1 VHRSGF
7 SLGFREQGI
16 WLPDLDDSSDGECSD
31 GECSE
36 EGASEGECS
45 ESSSQDGDESE
56 LGEVAEVTGDLSEFA
71 SMSAAQEV
79 KEEAIE
85 TQTEHIR
92 KHGQNHQCP
101 RCRFMRH
108 REEIFKTC
116 TYQCPSGSIGTWV
129 EEVCRPG
136 HPWGL
141 GCKLCRWAGVN
152 SIWSRGCVR
161 SDRGTQL
168 TSLMRHG
175 NHRREK
181 SQKGKTNDICRAHE
195 ESQQKLLDS
204 EKPSDER
211 GGVSPADDLLS
222 DVPTLAQFFYSIQD
236 RQDRSLFLL
245 LRERY
250 RSRKGMWSTHTH
262 QPIKPCYGQ
271 EHRASMQ

>member
-1 VHRSGF
+1 MRAAAAAAAAVIVVQAAAEVKHRASI
-7 SLGFREQGI
+7 GI
-16 WLPDLDDSSDGECSD
+16 QLRIQRAGDLSWMTAQTGNAQM
-31 GECSE
+31 GNAQKK
-36 EGASEGECS
+36 GLLRGNVVAQTGNAQKKRLLKGECS

-71 SMSAAQEV
+71 GMSAAQEV
-79 KEEAIE
+79 KEETIE

-101 RCRFMRH
+101 RCRSMRH

-136 HPWGL
+136 RPWGL

-175 NHRREK
+175 NHRPEK
-181 SQKGKTNDICRAHE
+181 TRKGKTNKICRVHE

-211 GGVSPADDLLS
+211 GGVSPADDLRS
-222 DVPTLAQFFYSIQD
+222 DVPTLA
-236 RQDRSLFLL
+236 
-245 LRERY
+245 
-250 RSRKGMWSTHTH
+250 
-262 QPIKPCYGQ
+262 
-271 EHRASMQ
+271 